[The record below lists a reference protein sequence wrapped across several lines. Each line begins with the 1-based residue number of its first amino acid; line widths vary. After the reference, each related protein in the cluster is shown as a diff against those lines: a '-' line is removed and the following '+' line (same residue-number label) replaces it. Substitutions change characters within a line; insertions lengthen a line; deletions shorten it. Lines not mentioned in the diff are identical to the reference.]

1 MHIISYIQGIT
12 VDGAHLHFR
21 NPRWYDK
28 PERGFDYVI
37 AKEEHILDDYRQMGV
52 QPYAVL
58 QEREERQAPEKEV
71 NKITTSVD
79 FDVIENFIGNEEGE
93 KIVLDTL
100 KNTEEQSPEEVITI
114 EEDSKI
120 VEELSWNEMR
130 KLAKELSGEVIRSKE
145 QAQEI
150 LNRHGY

>member
-28 PERGFDYVI
+28 PERGFDYVV
-37 AKEEHILDDYRQMGV
+37 AKEKHILNDYQKIGV
-52 QPYAVL
+52 QPYEV
-58 QEREERQAPEKEV
+58 QKEEGQREEKEV
-71 NKITTSVD
+71 
-79 FDVIENFIGNEEGE
+79 
-93 KIVLDTL
+93 
-100 KNTEEQSPEEVITI
+100 
-114 EEDSKI
+114 
-120 VEELSWNEMR
+120 ELSWNEMR

>member
-1 MHIISYIQGIT
+1 MTNIISYIQGIT
-12 VDGAHLHFR
+12 VDGAHLHLR

-52 QPYAVL
+52 QPYAEI
-58 QEREERQAPEKEV
+58 QEEEEKRE
-71 NKITTSVD
+71 
-79 FDVIENFIGNEEGE
+79 
-93 KIVLDTL
+93 
-100 KNTEEQSPEEVITI
+100 
-114 EEDSKI
+114 
-120 VEELSWNEMR
+120 VEMSWNEMR

-150 LNRHGY
+150 LTRHGY